1 VKVYDSAAE
10 PHFDDTR
17 GNGAGQFPTGVG
29 SGVIKLIVDAEG
41 RPTAFLFAPPATAEF
56 TYVQI
61 AIGRVEPL

>member
-1 VKVYDSAAE
+1 
-10 PHFDDTR
+10 
-17 GNGAGQFPTGVG
+17 VG